1 MRCRPTPI
9 RLTTCVG
16 EVEVRAF
23 YGQDTLTGKPLCPLK
38 ERWGLS
44 PRQRLSPLLVERV
57 CWTATMTGSYESAAQ
72 VSAKWGSAVDDSTI
86 HAHAQRAGARAEA
99 ARARRVERALAPA
112 TRDQVVAEAKEHGP
126 GEPFS
131 LVIMMDGW
139 MVRERGADWGLKP
152 PEKQADRVAWHEM
165 KSAIIFRLH
174 ERTENQSGRRMI
186 IEKFFEAYRGQ
197 PQEFG
202 RRVHGEALR
211 RGLHQAQKVY
221 VVADGAAWIWNI
233 VEDRFTGAAQV
244 LDYYHAAQH
253 LWAVADELHGEDRQA
268 GRRWVR
274 PLLHM
279 LKHGQEDKVRRRLKD
294 RLNQGLSQ
302 NSRATEVLRRE
313 SKYFEG
319 HRHRLHYAKAQAQ
332 GCPMG
337 SGAMESTCAQFQ
349 NRFKRTG
356 QFWTPPG
363 QRHLLALDL
372 ARRNNDWDEIWEQ
385 AA

>member
-1 MRCRPTPI
+1 MRCRPTRI

-23 YGQDTLTGKPLCPLK
+23 YGRDALTGKPLCPLK
-38 ERWGLS
+38 ARWGLS

-57 CWTATMTGSYESAAQ
+57 CWTATMTGSYASAAE

-112 TRDQVVAEAKEHGP
+112 TRDQVVGEAKEHGP
-126 GEPFS
+126 SEPFS

-139 MVRERGADWGLKP
+139 MVRERGEDWGLKP
-152 PEKQADRVAWHEM
+152 PEKQADRVAWREM

-186 IEKFFEAYRGQ
+186 VEKFFEAYRGQ

-233 VEDRFTGAAQV
+233 AADRFAGAAQV

-268 GRRWVR
+268 GRRWVK
-274 PLLHM
+274 PLLRM
-279 LKHGQEDKVRRRLKD
+279 LKAGDETKVRRRLKD
-294 RLNQGLSQ
+294 RLKRCFDRGEPVPIL
-302 NSRATEVLRRE
+302 ERE
-313 SKYFEG
+313 TKYFES
-319 HRHRLHYAKAQAQ
+319 HRDRIHYAKMAAH
-332 GCPMG
+332 GCPIG
-337 SGAMESTCAQFQ
+337 SGAMESTCAQLQ
-349 NRFKRTG
+349 ARFKRTG